1 MNWDK
6 TVNILIALFVVV
18 NSCLAGANY
27 QKNVNNYRLSQ
38 RRVENV
44 VKVFEEDQ
52 NLIACELPRNFRPM
66 GTLWTEPVE
75 IEGASRDAL
84 VDKVFGSQRDQ
95 VVITQIESPL
105 PYGKMQRV
113 YRTGDRSLTFGG
125 NTIFYKDESIRLGT
139 ANISKSDGEKLA
151 RAFLRQIGLDK
162 KYKNVKSEYRSE
174 SYGALITY
182 YEVYEG
188 IPLFDSF
195 VVLQVTPYGVAGFYG
210 QSVNVVKSS
219 SEPRPLYPID
229 KVLYGLQDETFFEGP
244 VTIENITLGYGMEN
258 SEGMHILKEEA
269 IPMYKITCKG
279 LDEPLFVN
287 AYTNMIENRGVNYFY
302 K

>member
-6 TVNILIALFVVV
+6 AVNILIGIFLVV
-18 NSCLAGANY
+18 NLCLAGANY
-27 QKNVNNYRLSQ
+27 QKHVNNYRLSQ

-44 VKVFEEDQ
+44 VKVFEQDQ
-52 NLIACELPRNFRPM
+52 NLIACELPRDYKPT
-66 GTLWTEPVE
+66 GILWTEPLE
-75 IEGASRDAL
+75 LEGSQRDQF
-84 VDKVFGSQRDQ
+84 VNQVFGPDRDQ
-95 VVITQIESPL
+95 VVITQIESPF

-113 YRTGDRSLTFGG
+113 YRVGNRSLTFGG
-125 NTIFYKDESIRLGT
+125 NTILYTDETIRLGT
-139 ANISKSDGEKLA
+139 AKMNKNDSEKLA
-151 RAFLRQIGLDK
+151 RSFLRQLGLDK
-162 KYKNVKSEYRSE
+162 KFKNSKSEYRSE

-195 VVLQVTPYGVAGFYG
+195 AVLQVTPYGVARFYG
-210 QSVNVVKSS
+210 QSVDVVKSS
-219 SEPRPLYPID
+219 SEPKPLYPID
-229 KVLYGLQDETFFEGP
+229 KVLYGLQDETLFEKP
-244 VTIENITLGYGMEN
+244 ITIENITLGYGMEN

-279 LDEPLFVN
+279 LDEPIFVN
-287 AYTNMIENRGVNYFY
+287 AYTNTLENRGMSYFF